1 MFEVLIDRRGREAMV
16 ESKDIQLK
24 EKKGLAPAVESTW
37 PGPVFTPAVDIFET
51 DESITLLADMPG
63 AKLDTVKIDLKDNI
77 LTLQGEAD
85 SPEGPNETD
94 VLREY
99 RTGRFYRQFTMS
111 EIIDQSR
118 IEASYT
124 DGVLRLVLP
133 KVERMKPRLIT
144 VKAG

>member
-1 MFEVLIDRRGREAMV
+1 MD
-16 ESKDIQLK
+16 SQDIQVK
-24 EKKGLAPAVESTW
+24 EKQEMTQPAEHTR
-37 PGPVFTPAVDIFET
+37 PGPIFTPAVDIFDT
-51 DESITLLADMPG
+51 DEAITVLADMPG
-63 AKLDTVKIDLKDNI
+63 ARADSIQIDLRDNI

-85 SPEGPNETD
+85 SPEGTSEVD

-99 RTGRFYRQFTMS
+99 RTGRFFRQFTMS

-118 IEASYT
+118 IEASLT

-133 KVERMKPRLIT
+133 KVERMKPRQIS

>member
-1 MFEVLIDRRGREAMV
+1 MV
-16 ESKDIQLK
+16 ESKDIKVK
-24 EKKGLAPAVESTW
+24 EKKGLAPAVESTR

-51 DESITLLADMPG
+51 DEFITLLADMPG
-63 AKLDTVKIDLKDNI
+63 AKLDTIKIDLKDNV

-85 SPEGPNETD
+85 APEGPNETD

-124 DGVLRLVLP
+124 DGILRLLLP
-133 KVERMKPRLIT
+133 KVERTKPRLIT